1 MEKLYMAIGDFY
13 NEEGA
18 ELIDVPA
25 DEQEI
30 YAKIDDIIARNPMST
45 VLSDEDVAILRAY
58 LPAIGC
64 DETSRDENGSLQG
77 KAVVTKKAAGKG
89 IEVEAKGA
97 LDVESRW
104 HAARKQWTGHM
115 YVTRTGGEAQVKEL
129 TFEFFNLSIGTNP
142 EGQFIVLYSAH
153 FERTFND
160 PYHLSDFNGGG
171 TAQGSRYDISKH
183 NQWGFYMHAQCK
195 IRTDDGTLIV

>member
-1 MEKLYMAIGDFY
+1 MEKLYTAIGDFY
-13 NEEGA
+13 NEEGV

-64 DETSRDENGSLQG
+64 DEATRDGNGSLQG
-77 KAVVTKKAAGKG
+77 KGEVTKKAAGKG
-89 IEVEAKGA
+89 IEVEATGV

-104 HAARKQWTGHM
+104 HAERKQWTDHM
-115 YVTRTGGEAQVKEL
+115 YVKRTGGEAQVKEL
-129 TFEFFNLSIGTNP
+129 TFEFYNLSIGQNA

-153 FERTFND
+153 FTRTFND
-160 PYHLSDFNGGG
+160 PYHLADLNGGG
-171 TAQGSRYDISKH
+171 TAQASRIDISKH
-183 NQWGFYMHAQCK
+183 NQWGFYMHAICK
-195 IRTDDGTLIV
+195 IRTDEGTLIV